1 MNLIEEHGMEGL
13 LKRLL
18 ERTRQEIATKISRGE
33 KDDSLFSLE
42 QLLEE
47 ALRDEQAQAN
57 ER

>member
-1 MNLIEEHGMEGL
+1 MNDGMEGL

-18 ERTRQEIATKISRGE
+18 ERTRQEIAIKISSGE

-47 ALRDEQAQAN
+47 AIRDEQEHAN
-57 ER
+57 E